1 MSPVHSGSDRSTACT
16 LGPGL
21 QTARVRVGKGL
32 QCGNDERGRA
42 VAHRLARRTETLSRR
57 SGPGRWGSHRGVRRA
72 EPLNACGVGDEERE
86 QRSNQ
91 RHDHQVCAGQ
101 LLSHPHAATRRAHS
115 TVIDTHAQGHNP
127 ITVQWV
133 VVVAIAHGTYSYSG
147 RHRCGERSSAMPC
160 AILDTS
166 REG

>member
-1 MSPVHSGSDRSTACT
+1 MSPVHAAARTA
-16 LGPGL
+16 
-21 QTARVRVGKGL
+21 V
-32 QCGNDERGRA
+32 
-42 VAHRLARRTETLSRR
+42 RLAHWVPVCRLHGCASAKVCSVETTRGAGPLPIVSHVEPSLSRR
-57 SGPGRWGSHRGVRRA
+57 SAWALGVPSRRA